1 MPEPAEVVRAVADG
15 VGRLIAGEGLVDA

>member
-1 MPEPAEVVRAVADG
+1 MPEPAEVVRAVAEG